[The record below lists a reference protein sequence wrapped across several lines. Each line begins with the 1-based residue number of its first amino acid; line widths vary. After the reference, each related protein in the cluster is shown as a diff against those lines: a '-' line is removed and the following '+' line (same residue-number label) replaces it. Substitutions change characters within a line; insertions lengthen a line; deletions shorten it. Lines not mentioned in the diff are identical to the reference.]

1 MKRKVKRIRRPSLR
15 QRLLERRPEILQ
27 RKQANRLWE
36 EEVRR
41 KNWAANTQA
50 LHDTYASEILN
61 PMARELPMGGVAYH
75 RARLERLVNEASMFK
90 DPFLGLPQ
98 Y

>member
-1 MKRKVKRIRRPSLR
+1 MKQKVKRIRRPSLR

-41 KNWAANTQA
+41 TTWAANTQA

-61 PMARELPMGGVAYH
+61 PMARALPMGGVAYH
-75 RARLERLVNEASMFK
+75 RARLERLLNEASMFR
-90 DPFLGLPQ
+90 DPFRGLPQ